1 MTELSFRLHRRFI
14 WSLFNVADWL
24 VAQVRALMKIS
35 CCFVLAGTI
44 SLLVSCAGYSARTE
58 AESGGDFLIR
68 LHQKGQLAGDA
79 KNDHGKI
86 TCYLSP
92 TDLKQ
97 TVYPLQRTYQ
107 VVKTGDS
114 FTNNYTILRLAKH
127 SPWQLQRAWRTD
139 SQGRVT
145 EEWIVK

>member
-1 MTELSFRLHRRFI
+1 M
-14 WSLFNVADWL
+14 N
-24 VAQVRALMKIS
+24 IS
-35 CCFVLAGTI
+35 CRCVLAGAGL
-44 SLLVSCAGYSARTE
+44 LLVSSACRSPRTE

-79 KNDHGKI
+79 KNEHGKI

-97 TVYPLQRTYQ
+97 TVYPLSRTYQ

-114 FTNNYTILRLAKH
+114 FTNNYTIVRLTKH
-127 SPWQLQRAWRTD
+127 STWQLQRAWRTD
-139 SQGRVT
+139 SQGLVT